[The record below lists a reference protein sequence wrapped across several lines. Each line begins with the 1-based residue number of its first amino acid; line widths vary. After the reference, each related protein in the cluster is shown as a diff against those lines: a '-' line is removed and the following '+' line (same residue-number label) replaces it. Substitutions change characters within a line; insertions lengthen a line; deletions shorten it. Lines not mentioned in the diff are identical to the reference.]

1 MGNFEMPE
9 TLDGL
14 TIEQLTE
21 LATAAETE
29 IDALYEGIDGD
40 GATIAAEKLEQLRAL
55 DAAATK
61 LADRIGTLKA
71 EEQARVEEARQ
82 IVEARRQAR
91 AEAASGD
98 EEDADEDTDSEDDAD
113 TDGDG
118 GEGAEVVA
126 EAEAVAAEAAQ
137 PEAVTAS
144 SKPRAVN
151 FRGLGARA
159 GKTPA
164 AVAAKPEIGFRMQP
178 NTPKF
183 ADGVVG
189 YSQLAASIDS
199 MAVSRTIRSNRA
211 AHRDR
216 GDMVAMS
223 LGTLSRDFAQDRLI
237 TADDELG
244 MADQVSEII
253 KSTRYERNVFD
264 DEGALTASAGWCS
277 PSDTSY
283 EFCEVNPATDL
294 VTLPDMNITRGGIR
308 RPVDPDFSE
317 LYATLPFRYTEAE
330 LMGNPTKPC
339 IEIPCTTFE
348 EIRAEAIGL
357 CVTAGIL
364 QRRGY
369 PELIARFMAE
379 TMKAHAIK
387 LSLWTIQDMVSGSN
401 AITIPAAA
409 GIGGAGAILN
419 GLALRATLIRQKE
432 RIAHNAPIEGVAPTW
447 LLKAAAADMALQQG
461 LDVKGVTDATVDGW
475 LADRNIRIQW
485 VGHWQGIPDNAAYWP
500 GSAQVLL
507 YPAGAWFRHL
517 ANVIEVGTL
526 YDKAQL
532 QANRYTELFTE
543 DEYLVDNRCR
553 VSEVVTVPVTV
564 NGAVGDRI
572 TISAPTFTNE
582 KQTATISGSPT
593 GGTFTLAFKGQTT
606 AALAYNATLAV
617 VQTALA
623 GLSTI
628 GTGNVAVTGTPGTSY
643 VVTFQGALAATDVP
657 MITATGA
664 LTGGSSPSIAVAET
678 TKGSPNVLS

>member
-1 MGNFEMPE
+1 MKFQMPE
-9 TLDGL
+9 SLDGL
-14 TIEQLTE
+14 SIEQLTE

-29 IDALYEGIDGD
+29 FAALEKEVVAD
-40 GATIAAEKLEQLRAL
+40 GAVPSAEVLADMKAL
-55 DAAATK
+55 DAAGDA
-61 LADRIGTLKA
+61 LVGRIGELRA
-71 EEQARVEEARQ
+71 EDQARADEARQ
-82 IVEARRQAR
+82 LIEARNAKR
-91 AEAASGD
+91 AEAEGPEDDDTETDA
-98 EEDADEDTDSEDDAD
+98 EEAETDDTDE
-113 TDGDG
+113 T
-118 GEGAEVVA
+118 GAEVVA
-126 EAEAVAAEAAQ
+126 EAEAVTQEAAQ
-137 PEAVTAS
+137 EAVTAAT
-144 SKPRAVN
+144 KPKVAN
-151 FRGLGARA
+151 FKGLGART
-159 GKTPA
+159 GKSPA
-164 AVAAKPEIGFRMQP
+164 RVAPKPEIGFRMQP

-189 YSQLAASIDS
+189 YSELAASIDS
-199 MAVSRTIRSNRA
+199 MAVSRAIRANRA
-211 AHRDR
+211 PHRDR
-216 GDMVAMS
+216 GSMVAMS
-223 LGTLSRDFAQDRLI
+223 LGTLARDFAQDRLI

-244 MADQVSEII
+244 MSEQVSEII
-253 KSTRYERNVFD
+253 RATPYKPNEFALD
-264 DEGALTASAGWCS
+264 GALTASAGWCS

-330 LMGNPTKPC
+330 LQGNPTKPC
-339 IEIPCTTFE
+339 IEIPCTEFE

-387 LSLWTIQDMVSGSN
+387 LSLWTIQDMVTGSN

-461 LDVKGVTDATVDGW
+461 VDVKAVTDATVDGW
-475 LADRNIRIQW
+475 LSDRNIRIQW

-507 YPAGAWFRHL
+507 YPSGAWFRHL

-593 GGTFTLAFKGQTT
+593 GGTFALGFKGKTT
-606 AALAYNATLAV
+606 AALAYNASLAA
-617 VQTALA
+617 VQSALA

-657 MITATGA
+657 AITATGSF
-664 LTGGSSPSIAVAET
+664 TGGTSPSIAVAET
-678 TKGSPNVLS
+678 TKGSPNVLA